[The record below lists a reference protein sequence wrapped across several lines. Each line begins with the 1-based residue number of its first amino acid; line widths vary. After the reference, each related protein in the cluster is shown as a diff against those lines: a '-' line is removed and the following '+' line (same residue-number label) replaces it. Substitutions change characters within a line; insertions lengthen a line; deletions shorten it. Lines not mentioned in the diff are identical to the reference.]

1 MNSSKQIKMGAVM
14 SYFAIAFNMVSG
26 LLYTPWMIDQIG
38 QGNYGLYTLSNSLI
52 TLFIMDFG
60 MSAAVSRFVSK
71 YRAEGNQEA
80 VNNFLGIVYKLYIA
94 LDGVILTVLL
104 CVSFFINTIY
114 DNLTASELETFKVL
128 YVIVGLFSV
137 VSFPFTNLNGILT
150 AYENFVGMKLADLFH
165 KVFIVVAMV
174 IALLMGYGVYALVTV
189 NAISGILTILVKLY
203 IIRKKTNVRV
213 NFKCKDKTI
222 LKDVLGFS
230 MWTTITSL
238 ARRMIF
244 NISPSIIVAVSST
257 GAIGSAIFG
266 LATTVEG
273 YISTFAAAINGM
285 FMPRISKIVHEGKK
299 DTELTD
305 LMIKIGRI
313 QCIIIGALV
322 VGFISFGESFI
333 IDIWRKPDF
342 IESYLCAVLLIIP
355 SYFYMPLQIANTTL
369 VVENKVK
376 LQSVIYVITGVVNV
390 GLSLVMS
397 RYMGALGASISICIA
412 YLLRSVLLVIAHYK
426 VLHLNMKKFFK
437 ESYLKITP
445 FLLLSMVVGLCL
457 ERFNPM
463 TNEFLRFIV
472 NGALFVG
479 IFAVVL
485 YKFVINDYEKNLF
498 LGVFKKLLRKVKR

>member
-1 MNSSKQIKMGAVM
+1 MGALM

-80 VNNFLGIVYKLYIA
+80 VNNFLGIIYKLYIA
-94 LDGVILTVLL
+94 LDGVILTALV

-114 DNLTASELETFKVL
+114 DNLTANELETFKVL

-137 VSFPFTNLNGILT
+137 ISFPFTNLNGILT
-150 AYENFVGMKLADLFH
+150 AYENFIGMKLADLFH

-230 MWTTITSL
+230 MWTTLTSL

-322 VGFISFGESFI
+322 VGFVSFGESFI

-376 LQSVIYVITGVVNV
+376 LQSIIYIITGVVNV
-390 GLSLVMS
+390 GLSLIMS

-412 YLLRSVLLVIAHYK
+412 YLLRSILLVIAHYK
-426 VLHLNMKKFFK
+426 VLHLNMKRFFK

-445 FLLLSMVVGLCL
+445 FLLLSMGIGLCL
-457 ERFNPM
+457 EHFNPM
-463 TNEFLRFIV
+463 SSGLLRFVI
-472 NGALFVG
+472 NGGAFVV
-479 IFAVVL
+479 IFAVIMVL
-485 YKFVINDYEKNLF
+485 FVMNKSEKNLIF
-498 LGVFKKLLRKVKR
+498 GTMKKVLRKFKIIK

>member
-1 MNSSKQIKMGAVM
+1 M
-14 SYFAIAFNMVSG
+14 SYFAIGFNILSG
-26 LLYTPWMIDQIG
+26 LIYTPWMIDQIG
-38 QGNYGLYTLSNSLI
+38 QSNYGLYTLAHSLI
-52 TLFIMDFG
+52 TLFVMDFG

-80 VNNFLGIVYKLYIA
+80 VNNFLGVIYKLYIA
-94 LDGVILTVLL
+94 LDGVILTALVG
-104 CVSFFINTIY
+104 VSFFINTIY
-114 DNLTASELETFKVL
+114 DNLTPSELETFKVL

-150 AYENFVGMKLADLFH
+150 AYENFVGLKLADLFH

-189 NAISGILTILVKLY
+189 NAISGILTIFIKLY
-203 IIRKKTNVRV
+203 IIRKKTKARV
-213 NFKCKDKTI
+213 NFKCKDKGI

-244 NISPSIIVAVSST
+244 NISPSIIVAVSSK

-266 LATTVEG
+266 LASTVEG
-273 YISTFAAAINGM
+273 YVSLFASAINGM

-299 DTELTD
+299 ETELTD
-305 LMIKIGRI
+305 LMIRIGRI

-322 VGFISFGESFI
+322 VGFISFGQSFI

-342 IESYLCAVLLIIP
+342 TESYLCAVFLIIP

-369 VVENKVK
+369 IVENKVK
-376 LQSVIYVITGVVNV
+376 LQSIIYIITGIANV

-412 YLLRSVLLVIAHYK
+412 YLLRSTLLVIAHIK
-426 VLHLNMKKFFK
+426 VLHLDMKRFFK

-445 FLLLSMVVGLCL
+445 ALLVVLGFGLCL
-457 ERFNPM
+457 ENFNPI
-463 TNEFLRFIV
+463 NIGILRFIV
-472 NGALFVG
+472 NGSAFVAA
-479 IFAVVL
+479 FAVIMVV
-485 YKFVINDYEKNLF
+485 FVMNKSEKDMIF
-498 LGVFKKLLRKVKR
+498 GTIKTILRKFKLVK